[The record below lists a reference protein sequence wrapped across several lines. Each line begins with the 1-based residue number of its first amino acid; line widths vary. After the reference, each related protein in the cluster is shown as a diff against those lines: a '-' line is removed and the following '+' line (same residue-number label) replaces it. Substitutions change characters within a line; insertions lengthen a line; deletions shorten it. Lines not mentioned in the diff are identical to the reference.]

1 MRKGVDF
8 TLPRGQTNEEEA
20 DLGVADADREEEEAE
35 LGVEDTDRDEEEA
48 DLRHGVPAAAGAG
61 TPPRT
66 SGPEQGR
73 RHAPALTAGFSR
85 AGWKRKQEEEE
96 EQQWGVAT
104 LIKGDGSHGAKQVSP
119 SRPSSIAREGGFTL
133 PPEPARATPP
143 PPKIASTRRHELG
156 CGETRVSGVSPRPG

>member
-1 MRKGVDF
+1 MRKGIDF

-20 DLGVADADREEEEAE
+20 NLGVADADREEEEAE

-48 DLRHGVPAAAGAG
+48 DLRHGVRAAAGAG

-66 SGPEQGR
+66 SGLEQGR

-104 LIKGDGSHGAKQVSP
+104 LIMGDGSHGAKKVSP
-119 SRPSSIAREGGFTL
+119 SRPSSIASEGGFTL

-143 PPKIASTRRHELG
+143 PPKIASTRRHELS
-156 CGETRVSGVSPRPG
+156 CRETRVSGVSPRPG